1 MAKIKTEYETP
12 IPEEDAISKVSEVS
26 ANSNSIENKTAE
38 NAGIY
43 VYLGPTVRGVC
54 NHGRIFKGT
63 KSAILAE
70 IKGNAEAVGMLK
82 RAAKMSRLLIK
93 DTEVAH
99 ANEKLAQGGNALSEA
114 YKAIEEG

>member
-1 MAKIKTEYETP
+1 M
-12 IPEEDAISKVSEVS
+12 EEATASEVSEVS
-26 ANSNSIENKTAE
+26 ADLNSAE
-38 NAGIY
+38 NNAAETTEIY

-54 NHGRIFKGT
+54 NHGRIFKGV

-70 IKGNAEAVGMLK
+70 IKGNAEAVGMVK
-82 RAAKMSRLLIK
+82 RASKMGRLLIK

>member
-1 MAKIKTEYETP
+1 LNSTE
-12 IPEEDAISKVSEVS
+12 
-26 ANSNSIENKTAE
+26 SNAAETAE
-38 NAGIY
+38 IY

-54 NHGRIFKGT
+54 NHGRIFKGV

-70 IKGNAEAVGMLK
+70 IRGNAQAVGMAK
-82 RAAKMSRLLIK
+82 CAAKMGRLLFK

-99 ANEKLAQGGNALSEA
+99 ANEKLVQGGNALSEA

>member
-1 MAKIKTEYETP
+1 MAKNKTEYETP
-12 IPEEDAISKVSEVS
+12 IPEEDAISEVLEVS
-26 ANSNSIENKTAE
+26 VDSNSAKNKTTE
-38 NAGIY
+38 NTEIY

-70 IKGNAEAVGMLK
+70 IKGNAEATGMVK

-93 DTEVAH
+93 DTEVSH
-99 ANEKLAQGGNALSEA
+99 VNEKLTQGGNALSEA